1 MNNFTKVLW
10 ICLFITGNM
19 FAQQEKGIFGATNWL
34 NYWTEFKSATK
45 DYGEPNK
52 ILTGDITEDTK
63 LNKRDIY
70 LLVGNVFVKDGAV
83 LTIEPGTVIIG
94 DYETKASLTITRG
107 SKIIADGYE
116 TDPIVFTSEKISKR
130 PGDWGGVIIL
140 GNAPSNKFGNGSVA
154 QYYNNLDPA
163 LYASANFGGNNAD
176 DNSGI
181 LRYVRIEYAG
191 NRLRNIGYT
200 NGLLLAGV
208 GGETI
213 FENVMAS
220 YCAGDSFKAWGG
232 SPHLKKLVSYK
243 ASGNDYKF
251 NFGAQAI
258 IENSIAIRSPYVS
271 NSEVARSLQV
281 KSYNNIQEVDFSKNN
296 TFVAAK
302 NLTFVTTSDNIN
314 SDIEKGLVNEAVYV
328 GENAS
333 LDLNKSV
340 ISGFNPAVIFQ
351 NTIRINQENLDKIK
365 FSEMYFNNCNGNI
378 FIENNTNNEDL
389 ENWYGNSA
397 FFNVY
402 SKGDDSETFIDSR
415 NEKKPDFRLRINKIM
430 ATNLDP
436 ELQRD

>member
-1 MNNFTKVLW
+1 MNNITKVLW
-10 ICLFITGNM
+10 ICLFFAGNM
-19 FAQQEKGIFGATNWL
+19 FAQQEKGIFGPTNWL

-70 LLVGNVFVKDGAV
+70 LLVGNVFVKDGAT

-94 DYETKASLTITRG
+94 DFETKASLTITRG

-130 PGDWGGVIIL
+130 PGDWGGITIL

-154 QYYNNLDPA
+154 QYYSNLDPA
-163 LYASANFGGNNAD
+163 SYASANFGGNIVD

-208 GGETI
+208 GSETI

-232 SPHLKKLVSYK
+232 APHLKKMVSYR

-258 IENSIAIRSPYVS
+258 IENSVAIRSPFIS

-281 KSYNNIQEVDFSKNN
+281 KSYNNIQEVDFSKKN

-302 NLTFVTTSDNIN
+302 NLTFVTESD
-314 SDIEKGLVNEAVYV
+314 DIKADIQKGLVNEAVYV
-328 GENAS
+328 GENTS

-351 NTIRINQENLDKIK
+351 NTIRINQESLDKIK

-378 FIENNTNNEDL
+378 FIENNSNNEDL
-389 ENWYGNSA
+389 ENWYGNRA

-402 SKGDDSETFIDSR
+402 SEGDDSETFIDSK

-430 ATNLDP
+430 ATNIDSDLD
-436 ELQRD
+436 RD